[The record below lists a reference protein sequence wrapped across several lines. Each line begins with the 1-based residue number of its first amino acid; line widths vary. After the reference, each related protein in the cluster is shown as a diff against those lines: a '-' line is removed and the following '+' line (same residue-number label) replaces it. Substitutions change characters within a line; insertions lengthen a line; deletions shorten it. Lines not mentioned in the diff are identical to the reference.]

1 MYCGVEDVKGE
12 VLIPLLRQIE
22 AAFPG
27 DRGAAF
33 FGEHIRRAQ
42 DYVDAVLCRG
52 FLVPFQEPPHP
63 VIQTATAK
71 LACFYSMARFSER
84 EDVGKDKREAALEML
99 DALLESGHLPG
110 DAPGQTAERGE
121 IRSGSL
127 PQVFTTERLERW

>member
-1 MYCGVEDVKGE
+1 MYCGVGDVKGE
-12 VLIPLLRQIE
+12 TLLPLLRQIE
-22 AAFPG
+22 AAFPE

-71 LACFYSMARFSER
+71 LACFYAMARFSER
-84 EDVGKDKREAALEML
+84 EDVAKDKRDAALEML
-99 DALLESGHLPG
+99 DALLEAGRLPG
-110 DAPGQTAERGE
+110 ETPQAGTESWV
-121 IRSGSL
+121 RSGSL
-127 PQVFTTERLERW
+127 PEVFTQERLSRW